1 MKKSKL
7 LLIGLGVVAAT
18 IGLSSCTASFC
29 SVEDKAGIMYAYD
42 IYHVTDA
49 NGVQVE
55 DKYTF
60 GISTYY
66 DADDTTK
73 PTSATKLAGFENVYI
88 TYSMNTNLALSEIN
102 KAAAAEGTAL
112 RVNDFTSFWAYVD
125 SATIDLAIEAAKGLN
140 GYNTD
145 KSTMTYS
152 ELQTLLMGSPE
163 GDLRGYGYLKYAG
176 KNTKGEEEY
185 WANWNNIYASARAD
199 LGVDNCPDSDFV
211 AFYQRQMNTYAATA
225 NSCIAITNGFYGY
238 YGFNN
243 ENKTEVFISAK
254 DYGYAWSKGFFEGL
268 LIYPISWLI
277 DSTSNAFMG
286 VGAGLAQVLAIFVIT
301 FLIRA
306 VMMIVTIKQT
316 TSNARMSEVQPEIA
330 KIQAKY
336 PNSNTNRSEQQS
348 MAMEMQALY
357 KKHNIHPFLSILVM
371 FVQFPVFICVWGAMQ
386 GSAVLSSDSFLGL
399 RLSESVSSVFFNFS
413 AWPNNPGWWTGVIVF
428 LIMAVLQVFAMLL
441 PQIITKRKQKAAVA
455 RTGKNPAA
463 QKQGNKMKWFTIIMS
478 VMIIFMGF
486 SLASGMVI
494 YWIAGSI
501 WSIAQTLIIELI
513 QHLKKKNKNKPSK
526 PARKAATPEGNIVD
540 AEVLPSH
547 LQAPTGKKKFKNKE

>member
-7 LLIGLGVVAAT
+7 LLLGVGILGAT
-18 IGLSSCTASFC
+18 IGLTSCTATFC
-29 SVEDKAGIMYAYD
+29 SVDDKSAIMYAYD
-42 IYHVTDA
+42 VYHVTDA
-49 NGVQVE
+49 KGVQDP
-55 DKYTF
+55 DKYSF
-60 GISTYY
+60 GVTTYY

-73 PTSATKLAGFENVYI
+73 PKAAKPLEGYDNIYVHSSI
-88 TYSMNTNLALSEIN
+88 TYNLALTAIN
-102 KAAAAEGTAL
+102 DSARAENASL
-112 RVNDFTSFWAYVD
+112 KVNDFVDFWAFVD
-125 SATIDLAIEAAKGLN
+125 NASLDLAIKAANGLN
-140 GYNTD
+140 GYNAN
-145 KSTMTYS
+145 KSTMTTKDI
-152 ELQTLLMGSPE
+152 QTILIGNPE
-163 GDLRGYGYLKYAG
+163 GNLKGYGYLKYSG
-176 KNTKGEEEY
+176 KSTETNTDAH
-185 WANWNNIYASARAD
+185 WVTWNKIYADARLA
-199 LGVDNCPDSDFV
+199 LGVDNCPDTDFV
-211 AFYQRQMNTYAATA
+211 SFYQKQMVTFAATA
-225 NSCIAITNGFYGY
+225 NSCIAINDGFYGY

-243 ENKTEVFISAK
+243 ENKTEIFISAK
-254 DYGYAWSKGFFEGL
+254 DYDYAWSRGFLEGL

-277 DSTSNAFMG
+277 DSTTAAFMG
-286 VGAGLAQVLAIFVIT
+286 VGAGLAQVLAILVIT

-306 VMMIVTIKQT
+306 IMMVLTINQT

-336 PNSNTNRSEQQS
+336 PNSNTNRSEQQA
-348 MAMEMQALY
+348 MAMEMQQLY
-357 KKHNIHPFLSILVM
+357 KKHKIHPFLSILVM

-399 RLSESVSSVFFNFS
+399 RLSESVSSIFFNFAS
-413 AWPNNPGWWTGVIVF
+413 WPNNPGWWTAVVVF
-428 LIMAVLQVFAMLL
+428 VIMAVLQVFAMLL

-513 QHLKKKNKNKPSK
+513 TYLKKKNKNKPKK
-526 PARKAATPEGNIVD
+526 PSRPITPEGVVVD
-540 AEVLPSH
+540 AEVVPTH
-547 LQAPTGKKKFKNKE
+547 MQAPTGKKKYKNKE

>member
-7 LLIGLGVVAAT
+7 LLLGVGVLGAT
-18 IGLSSCTASFC
+18 IGLSSCTATFC
-29 SVEDKAGIMYAYD
+29 SVEDRAAVMYAYD

-49 NGVQVE
+49 NGVQDP
-55 DKYTF
+55 DKYSF
-60 GISTYY
+60 GVTIYY

-73 PTSATKLAGFENVYI
+73 PKAAKPLAGFDNIYVHSSINY
-88 TYSMNTNLALSEIN
+88 NLALVAIN
-102 KAAAAEGTAL
+102 TSASSDNTKL
-112 RVNDFTSFWAYVD
+112 KVNNYIDFWAYVD
-125 SATIDLAIEAAKGLN
+125 TQVLNIAIDAVKGLN
-140 GYNTD
+140 GYNSD
-145 KSTMTYS
+145 KTTMTS
-152 ELQTLLMGSPE
+152 EDIQTILMGNPS
-163 GDLRGYGYLKYAG
+163 GNLKGYGYLKYCG
-176 KNTKGEEEY
+176 LDGSTNQEKHWET
-185 WANWNNIYASARAD
+185 WNKIYADARLA
-199 LGVDNCPDSDFV
+199 LGVDNCPDIDYV
-211 AFYQRQMNTYAATA
+211 NFYQRQMTTYASTA
-225 NSCIAITNGFYGY
+225 NSCIATKDGFYGY

-243 ENKTEVFISAK
+243 DNKTEVFISAK
-254 DYGYAWSKGFFEGL
+254 DYNYAWSRGFLEGL

-277 DSTSNAFMG
+277 DSTTTAFMA

-306 VMMIVTIKQT
+306 IMMIVTINQT
-316 TSNARMSEVQPEIA
+316 TSNARMSEIQPEIA

-348 MAMEMQALY
+348 MAMEMQSLY
-357 KKHNIHPFLSILVM
+357 KKHKIHPFLSILVM
-371 FVQFPVFICVWGAMQ
+371 IVQFPVFICVWGAMQ
-386 GSAVLSSDSFLGL
+386 GSAVLSSDAFLGL
-399 RLSESVSSVFFNFS
+399 RLSESVSSVFFNFAS
-413 AWPNNPGWWTGVIVF
+413 WPNNPGWWTAIVVF
-428 LIMAVLQVFAMLL
+428 VIMAVLQVFAMLL

-513 QHLKKKNKNKPSK
+513 TYLKKKNKNKPKK
-526 PARKAATPEGNIVD
+526 PSRPTTPDGVVVD
-540 AEVLPSH
+540 AEVIPTYM
-547 LQAPTGKKKFKNKE
+547 QAPTGKKKFKDKE